1 MIQKSILKKLENN
14 EITAEEAL
22 KTLYPVKHEKPGRR
36 ASIVKMSFK
45 VPEEGKAL
53 NTFFKI
59 LFAIPIPI
67 IFARLGLRL
76 AGRLA
81 NRFTKIQNFDFKEIS
96 KLLKYSKDT
105 RILVESDEILIDI
118 KVM

>member
-1 MIQKSILKKLENN
+1 MNQKSILKKLENN
-14 EITAEEAL
+14 ELTAGEAL
-22 KTLYPVKHEKPGRR
+22 NKLYPVKHEKLGKR

-59 LFAIPIPI
+59 LFAIPLPI
-67 IFARLGLRL
+67 IFARLGLRF

-81 NRFTKIQNFDFKEIS
+81 NRFAKNEDIDFKEIS

-105 RILVESDEILIDI
+105 RISVESDQAIIDI